1 MSDAPASALSD
12 SLDLDHAEPN
22 VQPNAQPNTE
32 ANGAAGATSTQLTC
46 SACTKRI
53 ASKYYAVNGRYA
65 CEACSGQ
72 VIDAAT
78 GGGSFLRAF
87 ALGAGAAIAGAL
99 VYYGI
104 AAAWG
109 QIGLIAI
116 ALGYGIGKAVRI
128 GAGLRPGK
136 RYRVLALL
144 LTYWSITAMYIP
156 ELMPETDSVIG
167 AAVVALTVPFFM
179 LADFDNILGLII
191 LGIGLYEAWKHSAA
205 PQVIVEG
212 PFSLDKPA
220 SPVQPEPAVLPAPAE
235 PAL

>member
-1 MSDAPASALSD
+1 MSDAPASTLED
-12 SLDLDHAEPN
+12 SLDLDHA
-22 VQPNAQPNTE
+22 QPHAE
-32 ANGAAGATSTQLTC
+32 AKAETGAASTQLTC
-46 SACTKRI
+46 TACTKAI
-53 ASKYYAVNGRYA
+53 VGKYFAVNGRYA

-72 VIDAAT
+72 VINAAQ
-78 GGGSFLRAF
+78 GGGSFIRALL
-87 ALGAGAAIAGAL
+87 LGAGAAIAGAL

-104 AAAWG
+104 VAVTNLE
-109 QIGLIAI
+109 IGLIAI
-116 ALGYGIGKAVRI
+116 ALGYCVGKAVRI

-136 RYRVLALL
+136 RYRALALL

-156 ELMPETDSVIG
+156 GIMEASETPSVIFAG
-167 AAVVALTVPFFM
+167 IFALALPVVM
-179 LADFDNILGLII
+179 LASFDNLLGLII

-212 PFSLDKPA
+212 PFALDKPA